1 MVQKAMHFSIIKSGQ
16 FRLQTLALYTENS
29 KSIGLSVSAN
39 AELGTGPTVVTR
51 WKISILFSHGWFFWC
66 QVVDH
71 KVHFSVIEN
80 RDHLVAVTG

>member
-1 MVQKAMHFSIIKSGQ
+1 VTLYGPEGDALFYNQKWSVSF
-16 FRLQTLALYTENS
+16 TENS

-51 WKISILFSHGWFFWC
+51 WKISILFSHGWFSWC

-80 RDHLVAVTG
+80 RDHLVAVTR